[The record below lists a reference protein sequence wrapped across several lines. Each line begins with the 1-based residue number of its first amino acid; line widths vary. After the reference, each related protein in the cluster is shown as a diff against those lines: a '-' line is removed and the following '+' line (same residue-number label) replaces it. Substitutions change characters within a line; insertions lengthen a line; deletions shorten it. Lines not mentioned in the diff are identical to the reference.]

1 MYKRYT
7 IATMP
12 QNWVDN
18 RSFIS
23 FYFLFQIYTIFITKF
38 IVFGL
43 FLKFGLKTHTP
54 SPYNSIC
61 LFFWSRCILD
71 FKRGVVARILELF
84 IINSYLLEFKIWN
97 FDSCCVTVSSPD
109 GSGILWLW
117 GSEPQI

>member
-23 FYFLFQIYTIFITKF
+23 FYCLFQIYTIFITKF

-43 FLKFGLKTHTP
+43 FLKYAKKNNTP
-54 SPYNSIC
+54 PTP
-61 LFFWSRCILD
+61 LE
-71 FKRGVVARILELF
+71 RGVVA
-84 IINSYLLEFKIWN
+84 
-97 FDSCCVTVSSPD
+97 
-109 GSGILWLW
+109 
-117 GSEPQI
+117 